1 MAYNSIE
8 EMLRMA
14 EHPEGIPNEEFRV
27 VGKRVKKIDAEKMVR
42 GKPVY
47 TDDFTLPGMLYA
59 RMLTSPHAHARIKEI
74 DTSRAEA
81 LPGVHAVLTYKDV
94 PRIPFYNAGQSHP
107 SPSPT
112 DFVSLDNKV
121 RYFGDRV
128 AVVAAETEEIAEEAL
143 HLIQVDYEV
152 LPAVFD
158 PEEAMKPGAPII
170 HDEPDSTGIHDP
182 SRNVVARI
190 EAESGDVGKGFAEA
204 DLVLETE
211 VREPF
216 QKHVS
221 MEPHSVIG
229 YWDEDG
235 RLVLRSSTQVPFHV
249 RRLVAWATGL
259 SEKQIKVVK
268 PRLGGGFGGKQDPV
282 LDDLVAHLVIKTG
295 RPVRM
300 VLDRKEEFESTR
312 ARHAYIV
319 RLKMGLK
326 KDGTITAVSLHAVG
340 DTGAYGAHGLTV
352 LSNVGSKTLGLL
364 RTKNMR
370 FIGEVA
376 YTNHPTAGAFRGYG
390 APEGYFALGTLIDEA
405 AQKLGV
411 DVLELYRKNWVREG
425 DVFALAKPLGE
436 GREGY
441 ENPVESV
448 ALEQCA
454 STGADIIGWEKRND
468 PEWHEVPGK
477 PWLRRGMGVAVVAHG
492 SAIPGLDMGGAY
504 IKIND
509 DGSFNL
515 LYGGVD
521 IGTGADTVMAQIAAE
536 ILGCYPEDVI
546 VFSGDTDFVPFDKG
560 AYASSTTFISGG
572 AVKKAAAKVA
582 DQIREVAS
590 EMLEVPAEQI
600 HLEDRKASA
609 PDGRSVTLRE
619 IAMRSLHMVDQHQI
633 MATASHMS
641 YRCPQPFAAQ
651 FAQVVVDTETGEVRV
666 EKFVTVADI
675 GQVINL
681 NGAEGQIEGGVAQ
694 GLGYALSEEMVFS
707 PKGHLMNPHVNQYR
721 IFTSVDMPEMVTMF
735 IPTVEPSGP
744 LGAKSAAEL
753 PLDGVAPAVANAI
766 ANATGVRL
774 REIPM
779 TPERVLK
786 ALKEQRNP

>member
-1 MAYNSIE
+1 MAYNNIE

-14 EHPEGIPNEEFRV
+14 EHPEGIPNEDFRV

-42 GKPVY
+42 GKPIY
-47 TDDFTLPGMLYA
+47 TDDFTLPGMLHA
-59 RMLTSPHAHARIKEI
+59 KILTSPHAHARIKDI
-74 DTSRAEA
+74 DTSKAEA

-94 PRIPFYNAGQSHP
+94 PRVPFYNAGQSHP
-107 SPSPT
+107 SPSPS
-112 DFVSLDNKV
+112 DVVSLDNKV

-143 HLIQVDYEV
+143 RLIEVDYEI

-158 PEEAMKPGAPII
+158 PEEAMKPGAPVI
-170 HDEPDSTGIHDP
+170 HDEPDSTGIYDA
-182 SRNVVARI
+182 SRNIVAKI
-190 EAESGDVGKGFAEA
+190 EAEAGDVEGGFAEA

-216 QKHVS
+216 QKHVA
-221 MEPHSVIG
+221 MEPHVVIG
-229 YWDEDG
+229 YWDDDG

-249 RRLVAWATGL
+249 RRIVAWVTGL
-259 SEKQIKVVK
+259 SEKQIKVIK

-295 RPVRM
+295 RPVRLA
-300 VLDRKEEFESTR
+300 LDRKEEFETTR
-312 ARHAYIV
+312 ARHAYII
-319 RLKMGLK
+319 RLKMGFK
-326 KDGTITAVSLHAVG
+326 KDGTITAAALHAIG

-352 LSNVGSKTLGLL
+352 LSNAGSKTLGLL
-364 RTKNMR
+364 RTRNMR
-370 FIGEVA
+370 FTGVA
-376 YTNHPTAGAFRGYG
+376 VYTNHPTAGAFRGYG
-390 APEGYFALGTLIDEA
+390 ATQGYFPLDTLIDEA
-405 AQKLGV
+405 AEKLGL
-411 DVLELYRKNWVREG
+411 DPLDIYRKNWVRQG

-448 ALEQCA
+448 GLERCV
-454 STGADIIGWEKRND
+454 SLGAEIIGWEKRND
-468 PEWHEVPGK
+468 PKWHQVPGK
-477 PWLRRGMGVAVVAHG
+477 PWLRRGMGAAVVAHG

-504 IKIND
+504 IKMND

-521 IGTGADTVMAQIAAE
+521 LGTGADTVMAQIASE
-536 ILGCYPEDVI
+536 VLGCYPEDVL
-546 VFSGDTDFVPFDKG
+546 VFSDDTDFVPFDKG

-572 AVKKAAAKVA
+572 AVKKAAEKVA
-582 DQIREVAS
+582 DQIRDVAA
-590 EMLEVPAEQI
+590 EMLEVSADQI
-600 HLEDRKASA
+600 HLEDRKAFA

-651 FAQVVVDTETGEVRV
+651 FAQVLVDTETGEVRV

-721 IFTSVDMPEMVTMF
+721 IFTAVDMPEMVTVF
-735 IPTVEPSGP
+735 VPTVEPSGP
-744 LGAKSAAEL
+744 FGAKSTAEL
-753 PLDGVAPAVANAI
+753 PLDGVAPAIANAI
-766 ANATGVRL
+766 ANATGVRVKEL
-774 REIPM
+774 PM
-779 TPERVLK
+779 TPERVLRELRK
-786 ALKEQRNP
+786 HRG